1 MVIIR
6 VLAIGES
13 GREHVDILND
23 LARGPFSLVTYNH
36 VIPLLELLHFEDI
49 TFGVFPKI
57 GGDVR
62 DAYGYNALRYVLRLP
77 IASPR
82 CLCACQML
90 GYIHNRRIAHRV
102 SATVHA
108 VAPRCG

>member
-62 DAYGYNALRYVLRLP
+62 DAYGYWAENSVGDILDMLLQCLEVCPTPPNCVAALL
-77 IASPR
+77 
-82 CLCACQML
+82 M
-90 GYIHNRRIAHRV
+90 RV
-102 SATVHA
+102 SDAWLYSQ
-108 VAPRCG
+108 